1 MNHKLEAMLNSLGL
15 ILGISLEGMR
25 HEECLRVE
33 IYSYSLPRNIDNNVH
48 EITILLELED

>member
-48 EITILLELED
+48 EITILLELEE